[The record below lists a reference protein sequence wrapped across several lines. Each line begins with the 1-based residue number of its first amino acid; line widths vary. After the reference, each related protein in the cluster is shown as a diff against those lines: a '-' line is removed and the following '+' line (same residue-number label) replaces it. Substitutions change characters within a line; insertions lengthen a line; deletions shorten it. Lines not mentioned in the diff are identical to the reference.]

1 MVFNPS
7 NNPSNINPL
16 NVNGFTFSFAR
27 IPNVNYFV
35 QEVNLPDLSL
45 GEPVQA
51 TPLSDVYLPGEKL
64 TYGACTINYIIDEDM
79 TNYMSLYR
87 WMVALGKPKN
97 YEQYLDFPTT
107 DTESFKKN
115 LSELAKNYSDATL
128 IILNNNNKPSKI
140 VTFKDMFPT
149 SLASISFDS
158 RNTDATYITHSVT
171 LRYSYFTITNP
182 NSSTAY

>member
-1 MVFNPS
+1 MTIKTANA
-7 NNPSNINPL
+7 PSNINPL
-16 NVNGFTFSFAR
+16 NSNGFSFAFAR

-35 QEVNLPDLSL
+35 QEVNLPDISL
-45 GEPVQA
+45 GEPIQA
-51 TPLSDVYLPGEKL
+51 SPLSDVYLPGEKL
-64 TYGACTINYIIDEDM
+64 TYGVCNLSYIVDEDM

-107 DTESFKKN
+107 DTEAFRKN
-115 LSELAKNYSDATL
+115 LSELAKNYSDGTL

-149 SLASISFDS
+149 SLSSIPFDS
-158 RNTDATYITHSVT
+158 RNTDATYITNTVT
-171 LRYSYFTITNP
+171 LRYSYYTISNP